1 MRAWRL
7 IARSQIS
14 RGEGRLR
21 VRVNGEEKELAEGA
35 TVAALLASM
44 SLEASGIAV
53 AVNMEVVR
61 RGAYGDARLAEGDE
75 VEIVRAV
82 GGG

>member
-1 MRAWRL
+1 M
-7 IARSQIS
+7 
-14 RGEGRLR
+14 R

-35 TVAALLASM
+35 TVTALLASM